1 MSRTSSGLGRL
12 LIRALLLSGAA
23 LLGAVGYLV
32 ASGAL
37 AVGSAGSTTTQPTP
51 VESTWK
57 SSYSRDFPGCVAI
70 VLWPNDETPGAV
82 VTRLPDGHV
91 ERISRQA
98 ASHGALQHDRFED
111 ARIIG
116 ACYVR

>member
-12 LIRALLLSGAA
+12 LIRALLLSVAA

-37 AVGSAGSTTTQPTP
+37 PVGSASSSTGKPTP
-51 VESTWK
+51 VESSWK
-57 SSYSRDFPGCVAI
+57 SSYSRAFPGCVAM
-70 VLWPNDETPGAV
+70 VLWPDDETPGAV
-82 VTRLPDGHV
+82 VVQLPDGHV

-98 ASHGALQHDRFED
+98 ASHGALHHDRFED